1 MWAVHEN
8 LQTLEHKTQDGLR
21 LVTIFYEYK
30 DAVKALAEVI
40 DEIPNARISKI
51 RLTLDEE

>member
-8 LQTLEHKTQDGLR
+8 LQTLEHKTQDGSR

-51 RLTLDEE
+51 RLVLDEE